1 MDKVRADSERPAA
14 VLTGKAV
21 GAKGEK
27 DAVAV
32 RGGRVADGDGSGFAL
47 GDGVTAAAGRAGRV
61 QGSGIRDEKF
71 GGVVMSD
78 GLRDMNFRGQ
88 AGKAVSDI

>member
-27 DAVAV
+27 DAAAV
-32 RGGRVADGDGSGFAL
+32 RGGRVADGDGSGLTL
-47 GDGVTAAAGRAGRV
+47 GDRMAAAAGRAGGV
-61 QGSGIRDEKF
+61 QGPGIRDEEF
-71 GGVVMSD
+71 GGVVMPNRF
-78 GLRDMNFRGQ
+78 GDMDFGRQ
-88 AGKAVSDI
+88 AGKVVGDI